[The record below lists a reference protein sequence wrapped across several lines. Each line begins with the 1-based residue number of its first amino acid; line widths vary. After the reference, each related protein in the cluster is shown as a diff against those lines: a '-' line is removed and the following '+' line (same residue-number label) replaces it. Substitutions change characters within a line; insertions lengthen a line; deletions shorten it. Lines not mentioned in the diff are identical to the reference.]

1 MCALGGADKERV
13 GKVDHARVHIDVL
26 AQFSACTRIPAQV
39 LWHAV
44 ESGCRIRWNSHRRK
58 CLDGRKRLQMSALE
72 GFVYQRN
79 SQWKGFPNFIFCL
92 MLSFPKYVTMRKQ
105 RQKLCKVCSFADV
118 GWYVG
123 MPSHGHLEAS
133 RDIPVTQRDM
143 PVSLA

>member
-13 GKVDHARVHIDVL
+13 GKVDHARGHMDVL

-39 LWHAV
+39 LWHVV
-44 ESGCRIRWNSHRRK
+44 ESGCRIRWNSHCRK

-72 GFVYQRN
+72 GFVYLPIN
-79 SQWKGFPNFIFCL
+79 SQ
-92 MLSFPKYVTMRKQ
+92 LSSPKYVTMRKQ
-105 RQKLCKVCSFADV
+105 RQKVCKVCSFADV

-123 MPSHGHLEAS
+123 MPSHGHLEAR

>member
-13 GKVDHARVHIDVL
+13 GKVDHARVHIDVR

-44 ESGCRIRWNSHRRK
+44 ESGCRIRWNLHRRK

-79 SQWKGFPNFIFCL
+79 SQWKGFPNVIFCL
-92 MLSFPKYVTMRKQ
+92 MLSFPRCVTNRKQ
-105 RQKLCKVCSFADV
+105 RKRLCEVCSFADV